1 MSKVQNIKGEHL
13 FLVLYKASKAV
24 ETYDNRSIGELGFSS
39 ISDFAV
45 LEYLKTKGA
54 QPVNTIGQSMMLT
67 SGSMTTAVDRAQK
80 NGYVTREHDP
90 EDGRVVNVTLTEK
103 GRTAIDNAFEIHAS
117 NLERLFNV
125 FDKEEKAEFVRL
137 MRKIGKTAE
146 ALNL

>member
-1 MSKVQNIKGEHL
+1 MSTVQNIKGEHL